1 MIAVILV
8 SVPVLV
14 VLFGIGCVAIVQRR
28 AERASFLH
36 FRCPGCKQR
45 LRYQAGKAG
54 RGIICPQCYQRSK
67 LPLAG

>member
-1 MIAVILV
+1 MTTIILIAVLGAAA
-8 SVPVLV
+8 L
-14 VLFGIGCVAIVQRR
+14 LGIGCFAVMQRR
-28 AERASFLH
+28 STQASFVH

-54 RGIICPQCYQRSK
+54 RAMICPQCFHRSK